1 MTLRQMFRLMIEVGR
16 RADWRDE
23 ATFEAQLAARR
34 AEYEALGEAERRF
47 FDTERLW
54 NPFGCSRICSGE
66 PDMEV
71 RGMVV
76 GINPSLAAVLYA
88 ERLRDGGLP
97 VDALL
102 THHGMPPAGT
112 IYDDINNT
120 HYHVLRD
127 FGVPEDTARS
137 VVQEAI
143 NGYYRRMVGEPTALE
158 QNTDLALFSVH
169 NPMDNLT
176 GLFLTQLMARRK
188 PRTVG
193 EVVELLLELEE
204 FAIAA
209 RGGIP
214 PRIEAGSPDSPAGTV
229 YVDVLGGIC
238 LNDRELGALLETGNV
253 QTVIRLNYGR
263 CIELCRRAG
272 VNLVLFPHNAQDNVG
287 INLMLDQVLA
297 AGPVEVF
304 PTDGFYRVEREPLRD
319 FQWPRPIE
327 GR

>member
-1 MTLRQMFRLMIEVGR
+1 MTLGQMFRLMIEVGR

-158 QNTDLALFSVH
+158 QNTDLSCCWSW
-169 NPMDNLT
+169 
-176 GLFLTQLMARRK
+176 RS
-188 PRTVG
+188 
-193 EVVELLLELEE
+193 
-204 FAIAA
+204 
-209 RGGIP
+209 
-214 PRIEAGSPDSPAGTV
+214 SPSPPAGAS
-229 YVDVLGGIC
+229 
-238 LNDRELGALLETGNV
+238 RHASRPALPIHRRARSTWTCSEAYASTTRNW
-253 QTVIRLNYGR
+253 GR
-263 CIELCRRAG
+263 CWKPGTCRRSSGSTTGGA
-272 VNLVLFPHNAQDNVG
+272 
-287 INLMLDQVLA
+287 
-297 AGPVEVF
+297 
-304 PTDGFYRVEREPLRD
+304 
-319 FQWPRPIE
+319 
-327 GR
+327 